1 MQKHVSAL
9 YVEFFRIWRGLQPGA
24 KHPVCLTSINNHPIT
39 KADFIVNIN
48 LLSRGCEGIGGNIKL
63 RYYKPKQGNLCLKIR
78 ISNKFGVLEYWRVGV
93 TAKGLISVF
102 SILQYSNTPVSSK
115 IETFK
120 AFRQDSIT
128 LIWSIGP

>member
-48 LLSRGCEGIGGNIKL
+48 LLNKKDAERIFEDNLNSRHNPNLKLGAIKD
-63 RYYKPKQGNLCLKIR
+63 QGSSFEADLLTKDNSLVDK
-78 ISNKFGVLEYWRVGV
+78 
-93 TAKGLISVF
+93 LIVDK
-102 SILQYSNTPVSSK
+102 NTGRMRS
-115 IETFK
+115 
-120 AFRQDSIT
+120 AY
-128 LIWSIGP
+128 